1 MDKFVKFSERVL
13 ASQSEKDQLELQY
26 QIEDAEDQLKSD
38 IKATERALTK
48 AKRELEK
55 SYGALPFNTQNILN
69 AEANVDS
76 LTEGLAKSKALL
88 KKLF

>member
-1 MDKFVKFSERVL
+1 MEKFVKFSERVL

-38 IKATERALTK
+38 IKATERALTQ

-55 SYGALPFNTQNILN
+55 SYSNLPFNTQNILN

>member
-1 MDKFVKFSERVL
+1 MEKFVKFSERVL
-13 ASQSEKDQLELQY
+13 ASKSEKDQLELQY

-38 IKATERALTK
+38 IKATERALTQ

>member
-1 MDKFVKFSERVL
+1 MFKKSLVLVILLCTVGNINSADDTISQWTYQYMKKINGYISEENWV
-13 ASQSEKDQLELQY
+13 E
-26 QIEDAEDQLKSD
+26 
-38 IKATERALTK
+38 

-55 SYGALPFNTQNILN
+55 SYSNLPFNTQNILN
-69 AEANVDS
+69 AEANVNN

>member
-1 MDKFVKFSERVL
+1 ME
-13 ASQSEKDQLELQY
+13 LEY

-55 SYGALPFNTQNILN
+55 SYSNLPFNTQNILN

>member
-1 MDKFVKFSERVL
+1 ME
-13 ASQSEKDQLELQY
+13 LEY

-55 SYGALPFNTQNILN
+55 SYGTLPFYTQNILN
-69 AEANVDS
+69 AESNVDS